1 MLLKVVPHHDTKRT
15 PVEEIPKCLIIVIGG
30 VNLILCANFHSIV
43 QMIFVSNKGLK
54 AQSLPISISIC
65 YVYNRFESKFIC
77 RFTHFFPKFMVTNRN
92 KYCFLVAILNF

>member
-54 AQSLPISISIC
+54 VQSLPISISIC
-65 YVYNRFESKFIC
+65 CVYNRFESKLIC
-77 RFTHFFPKFMVTNRN
+77 RFTRKLHIFFS
-92 KYCFLVAILNF
+92 